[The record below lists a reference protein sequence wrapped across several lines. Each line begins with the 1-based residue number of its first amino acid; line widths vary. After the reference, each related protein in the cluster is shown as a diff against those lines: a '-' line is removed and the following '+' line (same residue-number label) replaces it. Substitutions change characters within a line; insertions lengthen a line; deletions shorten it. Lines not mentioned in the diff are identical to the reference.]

1 MTSVEIII
9 KDDQGNEITK
19 LQKLNLELGGKSLA
33 AIEVFVEKLKRKML
47 PEITKEL
54 LGKGQE
60 EFTLSKKKRKL
71 IDAMELRK

>member
-33 AIEVFVEKLKRKML
+33 AIEVFVEELKRKML

-60 EFTLSKKKRKL
+60 EFTLSKKKTKL